1 MNFQLKQKHCYIPN
15 YIKNDFFKNF
25 LTFSCFF
32 FFVFF
37 ADKECFDPTKN
48 GIDTSTIRNTLL
60 VKPIL
65 VLTTSYPVD
74 KNEKHNDVFIGVM

>member
-1 MNFQLKQKHCYIPN
+1 MM
-15 YIKNDFFKNF
+15 FFNF
-25 LTFSCFF
+25 LTFLVSFF
-32 FFVFF
+32 FTV
-37 ADKECFDPTKN
+37 KECFDPTKN

-60 VKPIL
+60 VKPIP